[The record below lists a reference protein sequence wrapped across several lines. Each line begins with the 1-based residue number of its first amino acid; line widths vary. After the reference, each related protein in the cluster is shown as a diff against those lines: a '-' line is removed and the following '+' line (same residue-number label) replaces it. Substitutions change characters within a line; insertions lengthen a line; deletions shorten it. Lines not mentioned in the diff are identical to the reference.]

1 MQLNFNNICR
11 FFCSFIAGKQP
22 WRDTVRQIDRQADR
36 FAFVYSKLF
45 DNFALIQSSKL
56 EIAKAQNV
64 KYKAK
69 DHKSSSTATTTRRTN
84 EIHGKFLWT
93 RHNLAWVPEHATALL
108 LLLLLG
114 AKNINVQFARSASVQ
129 LLRQMINL
137 IYACGSASKTLRLLW
152 ATETATATLCIL
164 CKGVCVP
171 RPARV
176 SLPGGKRVNKGI
188 KNTFAVRR
196 SWQIV

>member
-1 MQLNFNNICR
+1 M
-11 FFCSFIAGKQP
+11 K
-22 WRDTVRQIDRQADR
+22 RQSDWSIDRQTGLLLCTR
-36 FAFVYSKLF
+36 SHSIILHLFSHQSWKLP
-45 DNFALIQSSKL
+45 K
-56 EIAKAQNV
+56 
-64 KYKAK
+64 
-69 DHKSSSTATTTRRTN
+69 HKMSSTRQKIINLQQQQQTTRRTN

-152 ATETATATLCIL
+152 ATATATATLCIL
-164 CKGVCVP
+164 CRGVCVP

-196 SWQIV
+196 NWQIV